1 MKLCDCMSFDPSP
14 PLPALL
20 PLHPSLPPSLPA
32 SLPPCLPPSPQARTT
47 SGEGKSDDE
56 VLEEVAAD
64 ILNKLPKNFDTEEA
78 LRKYPTTYTQV
89 HVLLCR
95 YRNCYATG
103 VSNDSTST

>member
-1 MKLCDCMSFDPSP
+1 MYASDCV
-14 PLPALL
+14 
-20 PLHPSLPPSLPA
+20 
-32 SLPPCLPPSPQARTT
+32 QARTT

-89 HVLLCR
+89 YIIYIQ
-95 YRNCYATG
+95 YRTYIQIHDMYNVDVMY
-103 VSNDSTST
+103 